1 MPSVNIHIFH
11 IFWCGTPLHPHRDS
25 VRLMTSPEFLGILD
39 PPLCRNRVKL
49 PMCGMPVAPECVS
62 LRQTSNLT
70 VTDNYTFTYFQRIL
84 NHLRA
89 LIISSQMGDLKQ
101 GYQDIE
107 ALRRRVN
114 ELSGQNVQLE
124 DQMKWLQ
131 DEVQ

>member
-1 MPSVNIHIFH
+1 
-11 IFWCGTPLHPHRDS
+11 
-25 VRLMTSPEFLGILD
+25 
-39 PPLCRNRVKL
+39 
-49 PMCGMPVAPECVS
+49 MCGMPVAPECVS

-114 ELSGQNVQLE
+114 ELSGQNMQLE